1 MTQGDDNGHAEG
13 SFWAALAARA
23 IHPIQVE
30 IIEAM
35 RWIDRPLTATDL
47 SRVLEEQ
54 RAGLRIDR
62 RLRQLA
68 RLDAVALDDNGKARG
83 PIVRHAYRLTRQ
95 SRP

>member
-13 SFWAALAARA
+13 SFWSALAARSL
-23 IHPIQVE
+23 HPIQVE
-30 IIEAM
+30 IIEAL

-54 RAGLRIDR
+54 RAGLRIER

-68 RLDAVALDDNGKARG
+68 RLDAVALADNGKARG
-83 PIVRHAYRLTRQ
+83 PAVQHAYRLARQ
-95 SRP
+95 SGR